1 MMLSLALDITSA
13 ESEEQKPQSLVVFF
27 FFSFHVEPEGDVTMV
42 RVCLAIPHNPLFFS
56 QVGSIF
62 SPRGPE
68 PSAHSLLRDPGLAR
82 GNK

>member
-13 ESEEQKPQSLVVFF
+13 ESEEQKPQSLVV